1 MKIIRITVLLLFF
14 HGHVFSQPTGNL
26 YRYIDF
32 ETFIDKEVKN
42 DSVFMAEMYEA
53 IGRYS
58 EDARKNLLGAKIEVM
73 VVNHGF
79 LFWDFI
85 FSKESCLFNLSEDD
99 IRKVFEDNIHKREE
113 RYFTRFYIEYDL
125 EPWRNKESAYHKKYQ
140 GLVNKNSFVKL
151 GYLVPRQH
159 FEY

>member
-1 MKIIRITVLLLFF
+1 MIRITILLLFF
-14 HGHVFSQPTGNL
+14 HGLVLSQDSGNL

-32 ETFIDKEVKN
+32 ETFIDKEVKD
-42 DSVFMAEMYEA
+42 DSTFMVEMYAA

-58 EDARKNLLGAKIEVM
+58 EDARKNLVEAKIEVM
-73 VVNHGF
+73 VINHGF

-85 FSKESCLFNLSEDD
+85 FSKESCLFHLSEDD
-99 IRKVFEDNIHKREE
+99 IRKVFDDNTYKRTE
-113 RYFTRFYIEYDL
+113 RFFTRFYIVYDL
-125 EPWRNKESAYHKKYQ
+125 EPWRDKKNAYHKKYQ

-151 GYLVPRQH
+151 GYLVPKQH